1 MHVPFIRPSVDAAP
15 ILCRGLHTSHVQPC
29 AASRVRDPTR
39 FGAPDRHSSLTRYRA
54 RRGAPFYDLPPCPQS
69 SRLVSVLASAGYS
82 CSCSRQP
89 ISAPHAPLILL
100 IDGTLERRWGKR
112 IAYKGRFH
120 DAVRSQSGHVATS
133 EGIHWL
139 CLMLL
144 VPVPWC
150 QRSWALPVLSVPT
163 LTPVTSAKLGKR
175 HRTTAQAAQI
185 LIALIRRW
193 YPEREIVLV
202 GDGGFAATSLG
213 HTCRR
218 LRVRFVSRLLLT
230 AQLYDPV
237 PPQRKGKPGVK
248 PTKGPRQAKL
258 TQRVTNRTTTWLSQE
273 IGWYA
278 EQQLK
283 MDLLDGSALW
293 HRDGEAPLPV
303 RLSSSC
309 AIPVASARR
318 LPSFAPTRPFPCCKS
333 SPGTSVAGTSRSPL
347 KKPGLISGWKPS
359 GNGALPPSLGPLLV
373 CWGCSAWW
381 SSWLMLSTQIICQH
395 GKLPGIPK
403 PNPPLPMPWPLFVAI
418 CGGSGIRQPCLLPGG
433 LSIRPMSSMTRSS
446 KLPVMLPKMAKV
458 ESGLLAIGGL
468 SSS

>member
-1 MHVPFIRPSVDAAP
+1 MCLSSDPVLMLLQSFAEVFTRP
-15 ILCRGLHTSHVQPC
+15 TFSHV
-29 AASRVRDPTR
+29 
-39 FGAPDRHSSLTRYRA
+39 L
-54 RRGAPFYDLPPCPQS
+54 L
-69 SRLVSVLASAGYS
+69 LVCGTLLASGRRTVTAALRAIGRGGERHFTTFHRVLNRAVWS
-82 CSCSRQP
+82 PFSLSRILLQLLTTTFL
-89 ISAPHAPLILL
+89 APHAPLILL

-218 LRVRFVSRLLLT
+218 LRACFVSRLLLT

-278 EQQLK
+278 GQKLK
-283 MDLLDGSALW
+283 MDLLDGTAVW

-303 RLSSSC
+303 RWVLL
-309 AIPVASARR
+309 RD
-318 LPSFAPTRPFPCCKS
+318 PSGK
-333 SPGTSVAGTSRSPL
+333 RSPF
-347 KKPGLISGWKPS
+347 
-359 GNGALPPSLGPLLV
+359 ALFCTNPAVPMLQIIAWYVCRWNIEVTFEEARAHLG
-373 CWGCSAWW
+373 
-381 SSWLMLSTQIICQH
+381 LSTQRQ
-395 GKLPGIPK
+395 
-403 PNPPLPMPWPLFVAI
+403 WSTSAI
-418 CGGSGIRQPCLLPGG
+418 ARTTPCLLGMFSLVVLMAHALHSDHLPTRQAAWYPKAEPTFADALAAVRRHLWGQWNSPTLPTPWG
-433 LSIRPMSSMTRSS
+433 FLNSSDEFHDT
-446 KLPVMLPKMAKV
+446 LV
-458 ESGLLAIGGL
+458 EVACYAA
-468 SSS
+468 

>member
-1 MHVPFIRPSVDAAP
+1 M
-15 ILCRGLHTSHVQPC
+15 
-29 AASRVRDPTR
+29 
-39 FGAPDRHSSLTRYRA
+39 
-54 RRGAPFYDLPPCPQS
+54 
-69 SRLVSVLASAGYS
+69 
-82 CSCSRQP
+82 
-89 ISAPHAPLILL
+89 LL

-248 PTKGPRQAKL
+248 PAKGPRQAKL

-278 EQQLK
+278 GQKLK

-303 RLSSSC
+303 RWVLL
-309 AIPVASARR
+309 RD
-318 LPSFAPTRPFPCCKS
+318 PSGKRSPFALFCTDPAVPMLQIIAWYVCRWNIEVTFLR
-333 SPGTSVAGTSRSPL
+333 SPGSSRALHPAAVEHFRHRSDHSLSAG
-347 KKPGLISGWKPS
+347 I
-359 GNGALPPSLGPLLV
+359 V
-373 CWGCSAWW
+373 
-381 SSWLMLSTQIICQH
+381 Q
-395 GKLPGIPK
+395 
-403 PNPPLPMPWPLFVAI
+403 
-418 CGGSGIRQPCLLPGG
+418 PGG
-433 LSIRPMSSMTRSS
+433 PHGSC
-446 KLPVMLPKMAKV
+446 
-458 ESGLLAIGGL
+458 LAP
-468 SSS
+468 